1 MSYLI
6 PMLWFLVGTYTIVDK
21 NKIYDVLDVALSAG
35 YRLIGK
41 HIVNI
46 Y

>member
-1 MSYLI
+1 MI
-6 PMLWFLVGTYTIVDK
+6 LVGTYTISDK
-21 NKIYDVLDVALSAG
+21 KIILNVLDVALGAG

-41 HIVNI
+41 LIA